1 MPTQAIENSMSR
13 AIMAIRAREPFFG
26 TLLLHTDIRYTDR
39 VPTAATDGRY
49 IFMNPAFADQQTTP
63 RLMGLLVHEVLHA
76 ALLHVPRGVRRQRR
90 RWNVAA
96 DIVVNGIVEEAG
108 FELPEGPVR
117 DEELQAYSVEE
128 VYSCL
133 PPEQE
138 LAIEL
143 PSNWEDLL
151 KQGDTNEAQLSAGW
165 KQALRQAAHVHRQ
178 GKGRLRAGL
187 ERAIGRITEPQVDW
201 RTALWRFATRT
212 PTDFEHFDRRFLH
225 QRLYLETL
233 EQESVELSVCVDTS
247 GSISEELLA
256 TFIGE
261 LRGITRV
268 YPHVNARL
276 YYADA
281 ELYGPYDLQQALA
294 RPTPEGGGGTSF
306 VPFFDAIAEDT
317 RRSVGRHVAVYFTD
331 LYGDFPGCPAH
342 PTLWVV
348 PPGGA
353 PSDEVPFGEV
363 VRLREV

>member
-1 MPTQAIENSMSR
+1 MSQ
-13 AIMAIRAREPFFG
+13 AIMAIRARVPFFG

-49 IFMNPAFADQQTTP
+49 LFMNPAFADQQTTP
-63 RLMGLLVHEVLHA
+63 QLMGLLVHEVLHA

-96 DIVVNGIVEEAG
+96 DIVVNGIVDDAG
-108 FELPEGPVR
+108 FELPKGPVR
-117 DEELQAYSVEE
+117 DDELKVYSVEE

-138 LAIEL
+138 LTITL
-143 PSNWEDLL
+143 PANWEDLL
-151 KQGDTNEAQLSAGW
+151 EHGGAGSGNEAQLSAGW

-178 GKGRLRAGL
+178 GGGQLPAGL
-187 ERAIGRITEPQVDW
+187 ARAMGRITQPQVDW

-212 PTDFEHFDRRFLH
+212 PTDFEQFDRRFLH

-233 EQESVELSVCVDTS
+233 EQESVTLSVCVDTS
-247 GSISEELLA
+247 GSISEALLA
-256 TFIGE
+256 TFMGE

-268 YPHVNARL
+268 YPHVNAQL

-281 ELYGPYDLQQALA
+281 GLYGPYDLQEAVD
-294 RPTPEGGGGTSF
+294 RPRPEGGGGTSF
-306 VPFFDAIAEDT
+306 VPFFEAIAQAR

-331 LYGDFPGCPAH
+331 LYGDFPEPPEH
-342 PTLWVV
+342 STLWVV

-353 PSDEVPFGEV
+353 PAADVPFGEV
-363 VRLREV
+363 VRLREVRG